1 MPFMPYG
8 KNTMMPAG
16 QIVGPPPQGK
26 RALTVEDLVVE
37 CRKHRVTDAPE
48 PLTLETVQSL
58 LHVTVAFILE
68 SVDYEARISSVPAQI
83 VRVFG
88 TMLATLEEQAE
99 MTH

>member
-1 MPFMPYG
+1 
-8 KNTMMPAG
+8 
-16 QIVGPPPQGK
+16 
-26 RALTVEDLVVE
+26 
-37 CRKHRVTDAPE
+37 
-48 PLTLETVQSL
+48 